1 MRSNGLTAADYA
13 PLAVL
18 ASSVAA
24 DALLA
29 LRDAGVAA
37 YAVQP
42 EDEHAAPEHA
52 TLFAD
57 RTALE
62 RARAVVRELAPDA
75 LEPADTPV
83 VDEVAWQQI
92 VSGFSAT
99 AAEPDQ
105 VATAP
110 DDDTPPADRDEDDA
124 GPRPLV
130 QSPTPDPHPL
140 VRDDADE
147 HFVPDPPWPSPRL
160 DLVSRL
166 AWAGVFG
173 GPLLLLAAAL
183 VSWSPPGLVVLLCV
197 LGFVGGMTTLV
208 LRMKDRPPSDD
219 GPDDGA
225 VI

>member
-1 MRSNGLTAADYA
+1 MRSNGLTAADYS

-18 ASSVAA
+18 GQSVAA

-29 LRDAGVAA
+29 LREAGVAA
-37 YAVQP
+37 YAVHSDMD
-42 EDEHAAPEHA
+42 EDGRPDRA

-62 RARAVVRELAPDA
+62 RARTVVRELAP
-75 LEPADTPV
+75 ESVVPSPAPQ

-99 AAEPDQ
+99 AAEPDR
-105 VATAP
+105 
-110 DDDTPPADRDEDDA
+110 ADPTGGRDA
-124 GPRPLV
+124 GYLGDVGDLDSAGGRP
-130 QSPTPDPHPL
+130 PEPHPL
-140 VRDDADE
+140 VRDDD
-147 HFVPDPPWPSPRL
+147 HFVPAPPPPPPHL

-166 AWAGVFG
+166 AWTGVFG

-183 VSWSPPGLVVLLCV
+183 LSWTPPGFVVVLCV
-197 LGFVGGMTTLV
+197 VGFVGGMTTLV
-208 LRMKDRPPSDD
+208 VRMKDHPPHDG

-225 VI
+225 VV

>member
-1 MRSNGLTAADYA
+1 MRSNGLTAQDYA

-18 ASSVAA
+18 PPSVAA

-29 LRDAGVAA
+29 LREAGVAA

-42 EDEHAAPEHA
+42 EDADESHPEQA

-57 RTALE
+57 RAALQ
-62 RARAVVRELAPDA
+62 RARAVVLDLAPDA
-75 LEPADTPV
+75 TEPPSSPA

-99 AAEPDQ
+99 APEPDHG
-105 VATAP
+105 ADTEDSTDAAGR
-110 DDDTPPADRDEDDA
+110 DDDTSPPA
-124 GPRPLV
+124 
-130 QSPTPDPHPL
+130 PTPHPL
-140 VRDDADE
+140 VRDDDE
-147 HFVPDPPWPSPRL
+147 HFVPDPPWPGPRL
-160 DLVSRL
+160 DLVTRL
-166 AWAGVFG
+166 AWAGVLG

-183 VSWSPPGLVVLLCV
+183 VSWAPPRVVLMLCAV
-197 LGFVGGMTTLV
+197 GFVGGITTLV
-208 LRMKDRPPSDD
+208 LRMKDRPPHDD